1 MNQKTNIKP
10 TFLPEILEAINKDA
24 SKAVEYK
31 DNFAFKTVL
40 KCAFDVEYRFN
51 LPEGA
56 PPFKPSAQPLGMAPV
71 HIMNE
76 SRRFYI
82 FTKFSDVQQRIRREQ
97 LFVQLLE
104 AIHPT
109 EAKILIAVKDQVLD
123 SIYPKITAE
132 FVKAN
137 FPDVLPEGVVVAE
150 PAKKA
155 TTKKVKSAEK
165 VD

>member
-1 MNQKTNIKP
+1 MSTNIKP
-10 TFLPEILEAINKDA
+10 TYLPEIFEAINKDPK
-24 SKAVEYK
+24 KAVDYK
-31 DNFAFKTVL
+31 DNFPFKTVL
-40 KCAFDVEYRFN
+40 KCAFDVEYHFD

-56 PPFKPSAQPLGMAPV
+56 PPFKPSSQPLGMVPV
-71 HIMNE
+71 HLMNE
-76 SRRFYI
+76 ARRFYI
-82 FTKFSDVQQRIRREQ
+82 FTKFSDVKKRLRREQ

-104 AIHPT
+104 AIHPS
-109 EAKILIAVKDQVLD
+109 EAKILIAVKDQVID
-123 SIYPKITAE
+123 SLYPKITAE

-155 TTKKVKSAEK
+155 TTKKVAKSAEK